1 MTAESPTWNIER
13 VWSATTESNT
23 EQLRTL
29 ELSPFRGLVL
39 LGTAGAGK
47 TTEAARLANHERTSG
62 ACVRECR
69 LAEFAETS
77 SQLADRLRRMSTGA
91 DEKTALYLDALD
103 EAMIPARR
111 CWLAIKHW
119 VTDELQATG
128 ASIRITCRSAVWP
141 SQLTQVIRE
150 YAANRPF
157 ATALLHPLGDDDILA
172 AAASHPI
179 DDPAAFLRR
188 IRDSGARSLADQP
201 LSLRML
207 MRLHQS
213 SHGLPTSLKDL
224 FEQGLQLLASDPQD
238 RRAIDTQNP
247 VPPRELL
254 EAAERL
260 ACHLILTARETV
272 HLADDPTPGHLT
284 LPDLSAHVTP
294 LELDAIRWSGISDST
309 SPASFRFAHRQFAE
323 YLAGRR
329 LARLPTHQARAFLAG
344 SDGWN
349 NGVAGP
355 LRETAAFTAMFNRNV
370 ADWIAT
376 RDPDVIGLSDVA
388 DPALRRAATL
398 ALLDRF
404 RAGELT
410 SAQLHSGELEF
421 KGLRYPD
428 AAADI
433 QPLLIAR
440 GHGSDHLLHCAIELV
455 RAWELSSLST
465 ELADLVLDSAVTIPI
480 RVSAAD
486 TLHDCGDAT
495 ARQRLKP
502 LTAGLPEDDEDQ
514 LKGIAL
520 HCLWPDQLSTPE
532 LLRAL
537 TPPRRPMFYGAYQRF
552 LLELGKN
559 EFAATGHLDA
569 ALRWATAHASDSPD
583 TSAMYRIAMGIAQ
596 AALPLLDDPVVSR
609 ELIALLNESARHYQ
623 SPLASP
629 PRDSLRGFSPT
640 EQLARAPLHTN
651 RAARRRLIDLLAS
664 DVPTPEQMMML
675 AECTPGLPATEDF
688 RWLLDRACDEQYAKT
703 TRENYLHLARLLPWA
718 ASYDNVDA
726 WLLVCNHEPVKSIL
740 GNRRST
746 ELASDQAKTLR
757 TRWKMQ
763 VDRSRQR
770 DEVRL
775 LDPPPCR
782 RVLATLRLAE
792 TTDVRYFRR
801 LCTDL
806 TLKATST
813 QYRSQRFLTKTPGWR
828 EADSDVRTRIDAAA
842 KWYLSSGQVVS
853 ESTQALT
860 SKPESVHVDV
870 MAAMWLL
877 LERDPDWLKSRD
889 PSWWGSWC
897 WYVLRQVVPNL
908 ADEPQEPKRG
918 ILKLLNEGN
927 STILCQE
934 IMFLALG
941 LDNASPELLP
951 SLLPV
956 LMDVPNPELDDR
968 LCAALRDREIAQP
981 NATPV
986 AEFVLTRAPG
996 KSIPECLNMLGG
1008 ATGAPDEAVEHVAV
1022 ALFHSKP
1029 REAWY
1034 VLRQFLLS
1042 VPERGRRILGRAA
1055 HNLETRLADSLV
1067 THQKGEL
1074 AEVLIELF
1082 PPETDREGDGAHSV
1096 TPEDSARTLRM
1107 QLISH
1112 LVGLED
1118 ADAVT
1123 ALRRL
1128 EARFA
1133 DRYAWLALAKSEA
1146 ERALRLS
1153 RWSPFSIG
1161 VVADVL
1167 GAAAARLMRSDDD
1180 VVDGIECALENYERA
1195 LNRDGGESPEDLWNT
1210 AKDTTPTP
1218 KAEEHVSSKLCAA
1231 VRAYF
1236 QEHAI
1241 TADREIEIHRRKVP
1255 RSSGGEPGSEV
1266 DILVQTPARATV
1278 SGDAIR
1284 VPVEVKLSGNDDAR
1298 TAVRTQLAE
1307 RYMPQLGA
1315 SYGVYVV
1322 VWMGLPRPDEL
1333 QKHHRPKWTSIERAR
1348 EDLREE
1354 AERLSKERGIH
1365 VRTIVVDGSLR

>member
-1 MTAESPTWNIER
+1 MTAESATWNIDR
-13 VWSATTESNT
+13 VWSATTENNT

-47 TTEAARLANHERTSG
+47 TFEAARLANHERTSG
-62 ACVRECR
+62 TCVRECR

-77 SQLADRLRRMSTGA
+77 NQLADRLRRMSRGA

-119 VTDELQATG
+119 VTEELQATG

-172 AAASHPI
+172 AAASHAI

-224 FEQGLQLLASDPQD
+224 FEQGLQLLASDPHD

-254 EAAERL
+254 DAAERL
-260 ACHLILTARETV
+260 ACYLILTARETV
-272 HLADDPTPGHLT
+272 HLDDEPTPGRLS

-294 LELDAIRWSGISDST
+294 EELDAIRWCGLSDST

-344 SDGWN
+344 SDGWKT
-349 NGVAGP
+349 GVAGP
-355 LRETAAFTAMFNRNV
+355 LRETAAFTAMFNAHV

-388 DPALRRAATL
+388 DLGLRRAATL

-404 RAGELT
+404 RLGELT
-410 SAQLHSGELEF
+410 TAQLRPGELEF

-428 AAADI
+428 ATADLR
-433 QPLLIAR
+433 PLLTSR
-440 GHGSDHLLHCAIELV
+440 GDGCDDLLQCAIELG
-455 RAWELSSLST
+455 RAWKLSSLSDD
-465 ELADLVLDSAVTIPI
+465 LANLALDSAAPMSA
-480 RVSAAD
+480 RVAAGYA
-486 TLHDCGDAT
+486 LRDCGTPA
-495 ARQRLKP
+495 ARERLKP
-502 LTAGLPEDDEDQ
+502 LIAGLPEDADDE

-520 HCLWPDQLSTPE
+520 RCTWPDHLATPE
-532 LLRAL
+532 LLAVL
-537 TPPRRPMFYGAYQRF
+537 TPRRRPTLYGAYEVF
-552 LLELGKN
+552 LLELDRDA
-559 EFAATGHLDA
+559 FAADGHLA
-569 ALRWATAHASDSPD
+569 AGLLWAKDQASDSPN
-583 TSAMYRIAMGIAQ
+583 TNVMHRIAMRIAQ
-596 AALPLLDDPVVSR
+596 AALHHLDDPAVS
-609 ELIALLNESARHYQ
+609 
-623 SPLASP
+623 SPLAAVLTAWTRCRTSP
-629 PRDSLRGFSPT
+629 
-640 EQLARAPLHTN
+640 LAWLPHDPFAPGSAAECHERAPLHTN
-651 RAARRRLIDLLAS
+651 PEARRRLIDILAGFIGNRHDLL
-664 DVPTPEQMMML
+664 TLEHY
-675 AECTPGLPATEDF
+675 TPGLRNDSDF
-688 RWLLDRACDEQYAKT
+688 QWLLARGCQKRYSLLV
-703 TRENYLHLARLLPWA
+703 RQNYLHLAWLLRWQDTA
-718 ASYDNVDA
+718 ENVDA
-726 WLLVCNHEPVKSIL
+726 WLRACDDEPVKSIL
-740 GNRRST
+740 GNQRSVD
-746 ELASDQAKTLR
+746 LASEEASQLR
-757 TRWKMQ
+757 DRWNMN
-763 VDRSRQR
+763 R
-770 DEVRL
+770 DPAPRNEVRR
-775 LDPPPCR
+775 LDPPPR
-782 RVLATLRLAE
+782 QRVMEDLHRAE
-792 TTDVRYFRR
+792 TNIRGFPAV
-801 LCTDL
+801 CHEL
-806 TLKATST
+806 TLTPTSVH
-813 QYRSQRFLTKTPGWR
+813 YGFQRFLTAAPGWR
-828 EADSDVRTRIDAAA
+828 EADPQVRDRIVEAA
-842 KWYLSSGQVVS
+842 KPYLSSAEVRS
-853 ESTQALT
+853 ESAQALT
-860 SKPESVHVDV
+860 RRPKSLQVDV
-870 MAAMWLL
+870 MGAMWLL
-877 LERDPDWLKSRD
+877 LERDADWLRSRRR
-889 PSWWGSWC
+889 SWWGNWC
-897 WYVLRQVVPNL
+897 WYILRQVVPDL
-908 ADEPQEPKRG
+908 AGEPQEPKHDLLR
-918 ILKLLNEGN
+918 LLNEKN
-927 STILCQE
+927 PAAVRQE
-934 IMFLALG
+934 IMTLALG
-941 LDNASPELLP
+941 RDDAFRELLP

-956 LMDVPNPELDDR
+956 LMDLPNRELDQK
-968 LCAALRDREIAQP
+968 LCAELCAGEIVDPSTTA
-981 NATPV
+981 V

-996 KSIPECLNMLGG
+996 AAIPECLDVLSG
-1008 ATGAPDEAVEHVAV
+1008 ATDIADGAVEHVAV
-1022 ALFHSKP
+1022 ALLHTRA
-1029 REAWY
+1029 REAWH
-1034 VLRQFLLS
+1034 VLKEFLLS
-1042 VPERGRRILGRAA
+1042 VPERGRRVLGRAA
-1055 HNLETRLADSLV
+1055 HNRDTRLADSLV
-1067 THQKGEL
+1067 TRQIGEL
-1074 AEVLIELF
+1074 VEVLIKLF
-1082 PPETDREGDGAHSV
+1082 PPETDREGDGAHWV
-1096 TPEDSARTLRM
+1096 TPEDSARTLRT
-1107 QLISH
+1107 QLVSH
-1112 LVGLED
+1112 LAGLED
-1118 ADAVT
+1118 ADAVI

-1133 DRYAWLALAKSEA
+1133 DRYAWFSLARSEA

-1167 GAAAARLMRSDDD
+1167 GAATARLMRSEDD
-1180 VVDGIECALENYERA
+1180 VVGGIECALENYETA

-1210 AKDTTPTP
+1210 ARDATPTP
-1218 KAEEHVSSKLCAA
+1218 KTEEHVSSKLCAA

-1236 QEHAI
+1236 QQCAI
-1241 TADREIEIHRRKVP
+1241 TADREIEIHRRTVA

-1315 SYGVYVV
+1315 SHGVYVV
-1322 VWMGLPRPDEL
+1322 VWMSLPRPDEL
-1333 QKHHRPKWTSIERAR
+1333 QKRHRPKWTSIERAR
-1348 EDLREE
+1348 DGLREE